1 MWKKYD
7 KIVSISDAVTES
19 FLKVFPDLKDKIV
32 VIENI
37 LPEQLIYK
45 QMDEFDVS
53 EEMFSEGVKL
63 LSIGRYCYAKNLIT
77 FLISVREC

>member
-1 MWKKYD
+1 M
-7 KIVSISDAVTES
+7 
-19 FLKVFPDLKDKIV
+19 

-63 LSIGRYCYAKNLIT
+63 LSIGRYCYDKNLIT
-77 FLISVREC
+77 FLISVRELLNKGINITWYIIGFGVCTRRTL

>member
-1 MWKKYD
+1 MEEIC

-53 EEMFSEGVKL
+53 EEMFSEGVKFTVNWKIL
-63 LSIGRYCYAKNLIT
+63 LCKKL
-77 FLISVREC
+77 